1 MQNDFQNGFGGV
13 RGGGEVANRSAGYFA
28 KPVRVVLIGGHERT
42 SKHLVERGETAGWKV
57 ETHPGAVGGRG
68 AKVLR
73 SQIGRADI
81 VFVITQLNSHGSMF
95 LAKDCARRLGREM
108 VVIRRE
114 KFSDIEDAI
123 LRYQERTYRQQP
135 QARQNAVG
143 A

>member
-1 MQNDFQNGFGGV
+1 MRKGLQKGFGGV
-13 RGGGEVANRSAGYFA
+13 QRGGIAPAGGAGYFA
-28 KPVRVVLIGGHERT
+28 RPLRVVLIGGHERT
-42 SKHLVERGETAGWKV
+42 SKHLIERGETAGWKV

-114 KFSDIEDAI
+114 KFADIEDAI
-123 LRYQERTYRQQP
+123 LRYQ
-135 QARQNAVG
+135 ARAG
-143 A
+143 RE